1 MPKAFRADFMQYS
14 LQACRL
20 SILVT
25 YLRLIEGAIKGIG
38 VGTGEGGGGVS
49 HMKVTG
55 MLVGKFKLNPQ
66 GRPMWVWLKL
76 QLKEISV
83 CHQSQ
88 EKITDSHFWIF

>member
-1 MPKAFRADFMQYS
+1 MQYS

-38 VGTGEGGGGVS
+38 VVTGGGGVS

-76 QLKEISV
+76 KLKEISV

>member
-1 MPKAFRADFMQYS
+1 MPNCMPKAFRVDFMQYS
-14 LQACRL
+14 LQACRV

-38 VGTGEGGGGVS
+38 VGTGGGVS
-49 HMKVTG
+49 HIKVTG

-76 QLKEISV
+76 KLKEISV
-83 CHQSQ
+83 CHQCQ
-88 EKITDSHFWIF
+88 GFFYVQY